1 MSVKILSASVVAAA
15 LAVGV
20 HAQAQQ
26 QPPAQQQPA
35 SQMSKTITVVGCV
48 ARQSDVLEGATS
60 SPANPAM
67 GDEYVL
73 THASLKSSES
83 PSTGS
88 EAKSE
93 APAGMQNS
101 FGKVYRATGDKED
114 SLKTYVGQRV
124 QVTGMFKDSE
134 DATRE
139 LGATGTS
146 GSSAAARPTVS
157 NTPEFT
163 IESVTPTSGSC
174 TPAK

>member
-15 LAVGV
+15 LAVGA

-26 QPPAQQQPA
+26 QPPAQQPQT
-35 SQMSKTITVVGCV
+35 SQMANAKAITIVGCV
-48 ARQSDVLEGATS
+48 AKESDVLEAQAS
-60 SPANPAM
+60 ASPGM
-67 GDEYVL
+67 GDEFVL
-73 THASLKSSES
+73 THAWLKTSES
-83 PSTGS
+83 PMGS
-88 EAKSE
+88 EAKSD
-93 APAGMQNS
+93 APANS
-101 FGKVYRATGDKED
+101 LGKVYRTTGDKEE

-124 QVTGMFKDSE
+124 QITGMFKDAE

-146 GSSAAARPTVS
+146 GSSAAPKPTIE

-163 IESVTPTSGSC
+163 IQSVTPTSGSC